1 MRTGVPAAQGTCRVL
16 PRNYPLKLCSP
27 SELCGQ
33 GDVCTHRE
41 RVSGWLAM
49 KTRRD
54 WAVVWYAAVLVA
66 ALAWGY
72 VPPAGTELDVDGA
85 TVVNAGKS
93 SPPANRLELRRVAQ
107 QMVLR

>member
-1 MRTGVPAAQGTCRVL
+1 
-16 PRNYPLKLCSP
+16 
-27 SELCGQ
+27 
-33 GDVCTHRE
+33 
-41 RVSGWLAM
+41 M

-72 VPPAGTELDVDGA
+72 MPPAGTEFVVDGV
-85 TVVNAGKS
+85 TVTNAGKS
-93 SPPANRLELRRVAQ
+93 NPPAHRVELRRVAQ